1 MFNKKIRK
9 LMRDP
14 KLFFSDMAIKRR
26 NSIDVLKPKENNG
39 HYQYTIV
46 SAVYNVGRYL
56 DEYITSVTKQRLD
69 FKKHI
74 QLILVDD
81 GSTVTVHRD
90 GVDSTNSSGNG

>member
-1 MFNKKIRK
+1 MFKRKVRK

-14 KLFFSDMAIKRR
+14 KSFFADMAIKRR
-26 NSIDVLKPKENNG
+26 HSIDALKPKEVNG

-56 DEYITSVTKQRLD
+56 EEYIASVTKQRLD

-74 QLILVDD
+74 HLILVDD
-81 GSTVTVHRD
+81 GSTD
-90 GVDSTNSSGNG
+90 DSAAIIKKWQKKY